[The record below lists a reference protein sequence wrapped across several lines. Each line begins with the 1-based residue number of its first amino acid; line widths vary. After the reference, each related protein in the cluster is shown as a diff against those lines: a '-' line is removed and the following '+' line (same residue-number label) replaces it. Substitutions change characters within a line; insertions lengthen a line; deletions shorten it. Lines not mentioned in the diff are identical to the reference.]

1 MPDVTCCLWES
12 DSLSGYL
19 SESTISR
26 NIPADMLA
34 LDDSDIMNTQTNNLQ
49 AALIAFIAFTAFSG
63 ADTIVKTL
71 SARIGVYETTFLL
84 SVFALLFIV
93 SHGALSGQV
102 RQLVPSYPK
111 LAFGRALL
119 LSMNTLLIYYAF
131 SALPLAEA
139 YVLGFLSPI
148 FVAVVAFIMV
158 GERLSLRGWIGVILG
173 FAGVIWVLQP
183 GSATLSAGHF
193 AALGSAL
200 FFAIAQVMLR
210 RAKNDESDK
219 ALVLALL
226 IVQSV
231 FAGLLALY
239 NGLVQPVWQDLGLA
253 VLGGGLIAFAQT
265 MIVKAF
271 RLGSASVVAPVQ
283 YSQIIW
289 GLFYGA
295 LLFNAPVELH
305 MLVGAVIILIS
316 GWLVL
321 QQKL

>member
-1 MPDVTCCLWES
+1 MGEHQPCPELFRNPHS
-12 DSLSGYL
+12 QRQ
-19 SESTISR
+19 TI
-26 NIPADMLA
+26 M
-34 LDDSDIMNTQTNNLQ
+34 TNPTHNLR

-71 SARIGVYETTFLL
+71 SARIGVYETTFFL
-84 SVFALLFIV
+84 SMFALLFIV
-93 SHGALSGQV
+93 GQGIVSGQAKRLLPV
-102 RQLVPSYPK
+102 YPK
-111 LAFGRALL
+111 MAFGRALL

-158 GERLSLRGWIGVILG
+158 GERLSLRGWLGVLLG
-173 FAGVIWVLQP
+173 FAGIIWILQP
-183 GSATLSAGHF
+183 GAAPLSAGHI

-210 RAKNDESDK
+210 RAKKDESDT
-219 ALVLALL
+219 ALVVALM
-226 IVQSV
+226 IVQGC
-231 FAGLLALY
+231 FAGLLAIY
-239 NGLVQPVWQDLGLA
+239 HGLITPQWQDLGLA
-253 VLGGGLIAFAQT
+253 ALGGGLIAFAQT

-289 GLFYGA
+289 GLIYGA
-295 LLFNAPVELH
+295 LLFNAPVEMH
-305 MLVGAVIILIS
+305 MLAGALVILIS

-321 QQKL
+321 N

>member
-1 MPDVTCCLWES
+1 MWGAPVCRNTLRKPAHLWPHIFKARHLYGS
-12 DSLSGYL
+12 D
-19 SESTISR
+19 
-26 NIPADMLA
+26 N
-34 LDDSDIMNTQTNNLQ
+34 MNTQTHNLR

-84 SVFALLFIV
+84 SVFALSFIV
-93 SHGALSGQV
+93 VHGCLSGQAKRLLPV
-102 RQLVPSYPK
+102 YPK

-148 FVAVVAFIMV
+148 FVAIVAFIMV
-158 GERLSLRGWIGVILG
+158 GERLSLRGWFGVLLG
-173 FAGVIWVLQP
+173 FAGVIWILQP
-183 GSATLSAGHF
+183 GAAPLSAGHL

-200 FFAIAQVMLR
+200 FFAIAQVLLR
-210 RAKNDESDK
+210 RAKSDESDK
-219 ALVLALL
+219 ALVVALL
-226 IVQSV
+226 IVQSC

-239 NGLVQPVWQDLGLA
+239 NGLITPQWQDLGLA
-253 VLGGGLIAFAQT
+253 LLGGGLIAFAQT

-271 RLGSASVVAPVQ
+271 RLGSAAIVAPVQ

-295 LLFNAPVELH
+295 LLFNAPVEIH
-305 MLVGAVIILIS
+305 MLAGAVVILIS

-321 QQKL
+321 N

>member
-1 MPDVTCCLWES
+1 MIKHKTD
-12 DSLSGYL
+12 
-19 SESTISR
+19 
-26 NIPADMLA
+26 
-34 LDDSDIMNTQTNNLQ
+34 NLR
-49 AALIAFIAFTAFSG
+49 AALIAFISFTAFSG

-71 SARIGVYETTFLL
+71 SGRIGVYETTFLL
-84 SVFALLFIV
+84 SVFALSFLV
-93 SHGALSGQV
+93 VHSLAGGQA
-102 RQLVPSYPK
+102 RQLLPVYPK

-148 FVAVVAFIMV
+148 LVAVVAFIMV
-158 GERLSLRGWIGVILG
+158 GERLSLRGWAGVILG
-173 FAGVIWVLQP
+173 FAGVVWVLQP
-183 GSATLSAGHF
+183 GAAPLSAGHL

-210 RAKNDESDK
+210 RAKSDESDR
-219 ALVLALL
+219 ALVVALL
-226 IVQSV
+226 LVQSC

-239 NGLVQPVWQDLGLA
+239 NGLMPVDWQNWALA
-253 VLGGGLIAFAQT
+253 ALGGGLIAFAQT

-289 GLFYGA
+289 GLIYGA

-305 MLVGAVIILIS
+305 MLSGAVIILIS

-321 QQKL
+321 Q

>member
-1 MPDVTCCLWES
+1 MTK
-12 DSLSGYL
+12 Y
-19 SESTISR
+19 
-26 NIPADMLA
+26 
-34 LDDSDIMNTQTNNLQ
+34 QTNNLR
-49 AALIAFIAFTAFSG
+49 AALIAFISFSAFSG

-84 SVFALLFIV
+84 SVFALSFLVFH
-93 SHGALSGQV
+93 SLARGQA
-102 RQLVPSYPK
+102 RQLLPLYPK

-148 FVAVVAFIMV
+148 LVAVVAFIMV
-158 GERLSLRGWIGVILG
+158 GERLSLRGWAGVILG
-173 FAGVIWVLQP
+173 FAGVVWVLQP
-183 GSATLSAGHF
+183 GAAPLSSGHL

-210 RAKNDESDK
+210 RARNDESDR
-219 ALVLALL
+219 ALVVALL
-226 IVQSV
+226 LVQSC

-239 NGLVQPVWQDLGLA
+239 NGLMPVSWQNLA
-253 VLGGGLIAFAQT
+253 LAALGGGLIAFAQT

-289 GLFYGA
+289 GLIYGA

-305 MLVGAVIILIS
+305 MLSGAVIILIS

-321 QQKL
+321 Q

>member
-1 MPDVTCCLWES
+1 
-12 DSLSGYL
+12 
-19 SESTISR
+19 
-26 NIPADMLA
+26 
-34 LDDSDIMNTQTNNLQ
+34 MNTQTHNLR

-84 SVFALLFIV
+84 SVFALSFIV
-93 SHGALSGQV
+93 AHGVFSGQAKRLLPV
-102 RQLVPSYPK
+102 YPK

-148 FVAVVAFIMV
+148 LVAVVAFIMV
-158 GERLSLRGWIGVILG
+158 GERLAPRGWLGVVLG
-173 FAGVIWVLQP
+173 FAGVVWVLQP
-183 GSATLSAGHF
+183 GAAPLSAGHA

-210 RAKNDESDK
+210 RARSDESDK
-219 ALVLALL
+219 ALVVALL
-226 IVQSV
+226 IVQSF

-239 NGLVQPVWQDLGLA
+239 NGLITPEWQDLGLA
-253 VLGGGLIAFAQT
+253 LLGGGLIAFAQT

-271 RLGSASVVAPVQ
+271 RLGSAAVVAPVQ

-289 GLFYGA
+289 GCSMVPCCSMRQLNCIC
-295 LLFNAPVELH
+295 LPVPL
-305 MLVGAVIILIS
+305 
-316 GWLVL
+316 
-321 QQKL
+321 